1 MIQRIG
7 EMARCFLQW
16 RHGVAAGI
24 FFATM
29 VGVSGCAISSS
40 GVSSISSISERSMS
54 QDELEIRRRAHI
66 RLELAAN
73 YFESG
78 KTTVALDEVKQS
90 LATDP
95 KYADAY
101 NLRGLIHMRLNDYA
115 QAEDSFVRALSES
128 PQNFAIV
135 HNYAWL
141 LCQQERYA
149 EADQQFERALASR
162 TYAMRSKTL
171 MTQGLCR
178 VKAGEKETAENAFL
192 KAYELDV
199 TNPIVAYNLA
209 NLLLQRGELS
219 RAQFY
224 IRRLN
229 NTDLADSASLWLGI
243 KVEHALGD
251 SVALGQLASQL
262 KRRFSDS
269 REQIL
274 YERGAFNE

>member
-1 MIQRIG
+1 MVRY
-7 EMARCFLQW
+7 F
-16 RHGVAAGI
+16 VAIILVAG
-24 FFATM
+24 M
-29 VGVSGCAISSS
+29 VSISGCTTVPGGVSGS
-40 GVSSISSISERSMS
+40 GWGSEKPMS
-54 QDELEIRRRAHI
+54 QDESEARRRAHI

-78 KTTVALDEVKQS
+78 QTTVALDEVKQS

-95 KYADAY
+95 TYADAY
-101 NLRGLIHMRLNDYA
+101 NLRGLIYMRLNDYA
-115 QAEDSFVRALSES
+115 QAEDNFRLALNIRSNDS
-128 PQNFAIV
+128 GIL

-141 LCQQERYA
+141 LCQQEKYA
-149 EADQQFERALASR
+149 EADQQFDRVLTNP
-162 TYAMRSKTL
+162 TYAARSKTL
-171 MTQGLCR
+171 MAQGLCR
-178 VKAGEKETAENAFL
+178 ARAGENEKAE
-192 KAYELDV
+192 KALAKSYELDAG
-199 TNPIVAYNLA
+199 NPIVAYNLA
-209 NLLLQRGELS
+209 SLLLQRGDLV

-229 NTDLADSASLWLGI
+229 NSDLANAESLWLGI

-251 SVALGQLASQL
+251 SVALRQLASQL